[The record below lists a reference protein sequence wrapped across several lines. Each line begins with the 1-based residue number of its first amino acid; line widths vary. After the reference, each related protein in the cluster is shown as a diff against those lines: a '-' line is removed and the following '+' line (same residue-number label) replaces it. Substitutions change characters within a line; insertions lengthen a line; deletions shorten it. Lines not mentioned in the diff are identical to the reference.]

1 MAILTSHTL
10 NGYDGSHAGSVPVRV
25 WSFYQSRNRVLL
37 AEAETDEGGRVKL
50 DLDLSGHDADQIY
63 EFEFDTT
70 NVFEIVYKSKSS
82 TPICNQVVLRF
93 SMPDK
98 DGSYHMP
105 IILSPNSY
113 SVWWSS

>member
-25 WSFYQSRNRVLL
+25 WSFYQSGNRVLL

-70 NVFEIVYKSKSS
+70 NVFEIV
-82 TPICNQVVLRF
+82 
-93 SMPDK
+93 
-98 DGSYHMP
+98 
-105 IILSPNSY
+105 
-113 SVWWSS
+113 